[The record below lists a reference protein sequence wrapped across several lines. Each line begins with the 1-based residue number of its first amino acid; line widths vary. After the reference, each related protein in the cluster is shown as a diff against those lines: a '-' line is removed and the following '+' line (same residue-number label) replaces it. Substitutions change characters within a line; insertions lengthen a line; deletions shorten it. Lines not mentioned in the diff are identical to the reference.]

1 MRRLWRFTVFEVI
14 EAFELGVVHAHLVR
28 SFHEVVSQIA
38 VTRRNKVGIIGGIF
52 AGLIFT
58 PAYTGKLGQSSLILK
73 TVDVAD
79 LGNNTCCINRSDTFD
94 LGQGIRDDLHLFLN
108 GFIKQFQLVFQST
121 NGYKRNGQDLID
133 RVVNSL
139 RQPV

>member
-1 MRRLWRFTVFEVI
+1 MWRLWRFTVFEVI
-14 EAFELGVVHAHLVR
+14 EAFELGIVHAHLVR
-28 SFHEVVSQIA
+28 SLHEVVSQIA
-38 VTRRNKVGIIGGIF
+38 VTRRNMVGIIDGIF

-73 TVDVAD
+73 TLDVAN
-79 LGNNTCCINRSDTFD
+79 LGNNACSIDWPDTFNQ
-94 LGQGIRDDLHLFLN
+94 GQCIRNDFHVFLD
-108 GFIKQFQLVFQST
+108 GFIKQFQLVFQSS

-139 RQPV
+139 SQLV